1 MQKETE
7 GLVREKKARCA
18 LKSLKCHHSSENDGD
33 EIYLKYEN
41 KKIWPDVRYKVFKS
55 TDEIVLNVDLD
66 LKDKKTP
73 VIIELWEKDLFK
85 DDFLGTF
92 QFVPFGSVGE
102 FIVDLKKKNIA
113 DVQRYSL
120 VWKT

>member
-1 MQKETE
+1 MKSEKSV
-7 GLVREKKARCA
+7 LEKKTKCA
-18 LKSLKCHHSSENDGD
+18 LKLLKCHLSSESDGD
-33 EIYLKYEN
+33 EIYLKHEN

-55 TDEIVLNVDLD
+55 RDEIKLNVDLD
-66 LKDKKTP
+66 LKDNKGP

-92 QFVPFGSVGE
+92 QFVPFGSIGE
-102 FIVDLKKKNIA
+102 FMVDLKKRNMS

-120 VWKT
+120 IWKT

>member
-1 MQKETE
+1 MNSAGVKHH
-7 GLVREKKARCA
+7 KKPKCA
-18 LKSLKCHHSSENDGD
+18 LKLLRCHHSSETDGD

-41 KKIWPDVRYKVFKS
+41 RKIWTEVRYKVFRSK
-55 TDEIVLNVDLD
+55 DEILLNVDLE
-66 LKDKKTP
+66 LKDNGTP
-73 VIIELWEKDLFK
+73 VIIELWEKDFLT
-85 DDFLGTF
+85 DDFLGSF

-102 FIVDLKKKNIA
+102 FSVDLKKNKMT